1 MTSNKTGPS
10 MAVVMST
17 YNGERFLGQQ
27 IDSILEQSG
36 VSVDLYV
43 RDDASTDGTGDI
55 LRYYEGRYDNV
66 HVEFGESLGVGNS
79 FMKALDQIPDGYD
92 YYGFSDQDDI
102 WMTDK
107 CIAAVEK
114 LRETGKVLYASNQ
127 ECVDAE
133 GNTLGLRYGPEDHIH
148 VQPVEIVFLNMLA
161 GCTFVFTRD
170 LAERLREKP
179 FSDDLLRV
187 RIHDVVVAA
196 AASLCGGICYD
207 EASHMKYRQ
216 HEDNVVGAAQ
226 TTRLDDIK
234 TKVKKAFD
242 RSERNGRSRL
252 ARELVERLPE
262 SSENVRLLRECAHPE
277 IRENRNTLIRNS
289 RELCGYTGETRIGF
303 IAKVVTGLF

>member
-1 MTSNKTGPS
+1 MTSNKTGS
-10 MAVVMST
+10 SIAVVMSA

-27 IDSILEQSG
+27 IDSILDQSG
-36 VSVDLYV
+36 VSVDLYI
-43 RDDASTDGTGDI
+43 RDDASTDGTGEI
-55 LRYYEGRYDNV
+55 LRRYASRYDNV
-66 HVEFGESLGVGNS
+66 HVEFGENLGVGNG
-79 FMKALDQIPDGYD
+79 FMQALYQVPDEYD

-102 WMTDK
+102 WMPDK
-107 CIAAVEK
+107 CIAAIEK
-114 LRETGKVLYASNQ
+114 LRETGKALYASNQ

-133 GNTLGLRYGPEDHIH
+133 GNSTGLRYGPEDHIH
-148 VQPVEIVFLNMLA
+148 TQPVEIVFMNMLA

-170 LAERLREKP
+170 LAKRLREKP
-179 FSDDLLRV
+179 FTDDLLRV

-207 EASHMKYRQ
+207 EESHMKYRQ

-234 TKVKKAFD
+234 AKVKKAFD

-252 ARELVERLPE
+252 AHELVERFPE
-262 SSENVRLLRECAHPE
+262 SSENAGLLRECARPE
-277 IRENRNTLIRNS
+277 LRENRKALIRNS